1 MIGRAGAKP
10 EGVEVWVKRQ
20 TELRGDGEP
29 ARVEATE
36 SILSRKASSQS
47 CVTVPQT
54 DTGRRVEN
62 TKGNG
67 RISVKELGNIAP

>member
-1 MIGRAGAKP
+1 MNGSAGAKP
-10 EGVEVWVKRQ
+10 VGDETWVKRQ
-20 TELRGDGEP
+20 DELRGDGEP

-36 SILSRKASSQS
+36 SKLSRKASSQS

>member
-1 MIGRAGAKP
+1 VG
-10 EGVEVWVKRQ
+10 VKRP
-20 TELRGDGEP
+20 TELRSDGES
-29 ARVEATE
+29 ARMEATE
-36 SILSRKASSQS
+36 PKLPRKASSQV